1 MENTHLSSHN
11 DENMYGN
18 SSDDVLCDKDEHHFK
33 DDTTSSI
40 QYQSSPSNH
49 STSSSPFFSFPFLK
63 RRQSY
68 TINPPD
74 DTYNVTYLG
83 NVLTVMAKETKQQG
97 LTEYWAHRITFCL
110 APPDYPR
117 LFCWVYKHEGKRMK
131 PELRCHAVLC
141 KKTSEPNA
149 ITLKLHE
156 FLQAAL
162 QEYRREKLSMQNAR
176 LNATVIGK
184 AGTCPKRYF
193 SLSIFKTLQSDGRS

>member
-83 NVLTVMAKETKQQG
+83 NVLTVMAKG
-97 LTEYWAHRITFCL
+97 SFSVVFTFFI
-110 APPDYPR
+110 
-117 LFCWVYKHEGKRMK
+117 FCSFHHSY
-131 PELRCHAVLC
+131 VLC
-141 KKTSEPNA
+141 KLFWKYSSCIT
-149 ITLKLHE
+149 TLKSAKSCFKSQRISILCH
-156 FLQAAL
+156 
-162 QEYRREKLSMQNAR
+162 YRYN
-176 LNATVIGK
+176 
-184 AGTCPKRYF
+184 
-193 SLSIFKTLQSDGRS
+193 SLSFI